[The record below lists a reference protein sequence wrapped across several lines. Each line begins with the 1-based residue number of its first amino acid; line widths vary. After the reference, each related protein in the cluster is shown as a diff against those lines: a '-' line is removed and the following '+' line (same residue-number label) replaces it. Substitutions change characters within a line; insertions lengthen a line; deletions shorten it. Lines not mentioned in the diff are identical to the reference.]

1 MAKVAVGWGIEP
13 NPGSGTVELLS
24 ATVLPLLPVYDFCL
38 PPPPGESSTQTQAS
52 SPGSGG
58 MSPGAMIY

>member
-24 ATVLPLLPVYDFCL
+24 ATVLPLLPVYDFCVSRLRLERARLRLRL
-38 PPPPGESSTQTQAS
+38 PPRGQVGCPQA
-52 SPGSGG
+52 P
-58 MSPGAMIY
+58 